1 MPSRWTVL
9 LALLGLLACPLANA
23 VEEHELKTAIV
34 FNLLLFVEWPLDPVT
49 ASREASRDSLV
60 LCVGASSALNAPLKA
75 LQGRAV
81 RSQRLHVLDVA
92 PGASWAACQA
102 VFVDESGPAPPL
114 AVAKPGGLTGTLVIS
129 DDLADTP
136 AWAAII
142 LRRLGAR
149 IGFDVNLESARQSR
163 LQLSSKLLRL
173 ARKVKE

>member
-1 MPSRWTVL
+1 MVALPSRWTAL

-23 VEEHELKTAIV
+23 VEEQELKTAIV

-49 ASREASRDSLV
+49 ASRDSLV

-81 RSQRLHVLDVA
+81 RSQRLHVRDVA

-173 ARKVKE
+173 AQKVKE

>member
-1 MPSRWTVL
+1 MAAVSSRWTTL
-9 LALLGLLACPLANA
+9 LALLGVLACPLAKA
-23 VEEHELKTAIV
+23 VDEQELKTAIV
-34 FNLLLFVEWPLDPVT
+34 FNLLLFVEWPSDPAT
-49 ASREASRDSLV
+49 ANRDSIV
-60 LCVGASSALNAPLKA
+60 LCVGSSSVLNASLKA

-173 ARKVKE
+173 ARQVKE